1 MQHVL
6 ERCDTPS
13 RTATVSRTAA
23 VAGAIGAS
31 VAVLLAVDADLATAA
46 LVMLA
51 VVVVSSA
58 FGAGY
63 GAVATVCAY
72 LALNW
77 WFTDPTGTIAIDKVE
92 DLVPLV
98 AFVLAALACSRPK
111 AHLDVRPLVAVVAVG
126 SASAVLLA
134 CDADLVTAALVL
146 LGVAVVTAVL
156 GLPSAVTAVVACYL
170 ALNYWFTPPIGSLEI
185 TKAEDL
191 VPLLAFIAAA
201 AASAGTVARI
211 DWLRRRAVVIEQ
223 RELEAR
229 VAQMTSDERATFLAS
244 MTHNLRTPLATI
256 RVVDLGSPRRTRP
269 RPRPSAGAPAQRP
282 HRDRSAGSTRDQ
294 GAPDHA
300 RIHAGALEPDRETVE
315 LSELAGRAA
324 RRLQHLAG
332 ERDLRVVVT
341 SDELVIAAI
350 DPDMLEL
357 VFIVMLENALRFA
370 PPHSQIDLSVTRDAG
385 RHTQVRVLDRG
396 PGIPTEYREAVF
408 GEFTRL
414 DRDGTGSG
422 LGLTIARSMVEA
434 HDGTMWIEETAGGG
448 TTVVVSLPPRTDEA
462 S

>member
-211 DWLRRRAVVIEQ
+211 DWLRRRAAVD
-223 RELEAR
+223 RAAR
-229 VAQMTSDERATFLAS
+229 VRGAGRADDERRARDVPGVDDAQPPHS
-244 MTHNLRTPLATI
+244 ARDDP
-256 RVVDLGSPRRTRP
+256 RVDLGPPRRTRP

-300 RIHAGALEPDRETVE
+300 HPRRRARTRPGDR
-315 LSELAGRAA
+315 RAERA
-324 RRLQHLAG
+324 RRSRGA
-332 ERDLRVVVT
+332 T
-341 SDELVIAAI
+341 AA
-350 DPDMLEL
+350 
-357 VFIVMLENALRFA
+357 A
-370 PPHSQIDLSVTRDAG
+370 P
-385 RHTQVRVLDRG
+385 
-396 PGIPTEYREAVF
+396 
-408 GEFTRL
+408 
-414 DRDGTGSG
+414 
-422 LGLTIARSMVEA
+422 
-434 HDGTMWIEETAGGG
+434 GG
-448 TTVVVSLPPRTDEA
+448 
-462 S
+462 